1 MRGSSP
7 LPKKTIERFAPG
19 QPNIGFALRNAET
32 STPLGI
38 TTASP
43 STCLINVVLAA
54 SLTAIRADTFSIAV
68 CASFES
74 VNIIRDLSIDEC
86 QVATIGPLAAQ
97 HANTERLGASGSCT
111 CSTSNSP
118 LSIHLETLRA
128 AIGPKLNLATEPLYL
143 TALGLPVETT

>member
-1 MRGSSP
+1 M
-7 LPKKTIERFAPG
+7 
-19 QPNIGFALRNAET
+19 

-43 STCLINVVLAA
+43 PTCLINVVRAA

-74 VNIIRDLSIDEC
+74 VSIMRDLSIEEC
-86 QVATIGPLAAQ
+86 QVATIGPFAAQ
-97 HANTERLGASGSCT
+97 QAKTERLGASGSCT

-118 LSIHLETLRA
+118 SSIHFETFRA
-128 AIGPKLNLATEPLYL
+128 AIGPKLNRATEPLYL
-143 TALGLPVETT
+143 TALGFPVETT